1 MEKILF
7 FSLLPILIIS
17 SIWDIYRNKKIP
29 NALILLG
36 IILGYTYSFVHEGWR
51 GLLISI
57 LTSLVV
63 LILGVFLLWG
73 TIAAGDVKLLIV
85 IATYIGLLGAG
96 KVLLCSFFIGSIFF
110 ILFKWKRLTQSLKMV
125 VNFAFY
131 FVPIRMYSKEKAV
144 AFSPFITIAYILVVF
159 I

>member
-1 MEKILF
+1 MEKVLF

-17 SIWDIYRNKKIP
+17 SIWDIYKNKKIP

-36 IILGYTYSFVHEGWR
+36 MILGYTYSFVHEGWR
-51 GLLISI
+51 GLLISV

-63 LILGVFLLWG
+63 LIVGVFILWG

-96 KVLLCSFFIGSIFF
+96 KVLLCSVFIGSIFF